1 MCKLAI
7 NIGCGFVARTFSGAK
22 KQLTSLL
29 KAALSHK
36 GMAVID
42 VISPCVTFANNDE
55 YYRSYGYVKSN
66 EEILHGVDYIHHFEP
81 IAEGDIP
88 EGEFED
94 VKLFDGSVLR
104 LETIGDGY
112 DHTDPTEALAALHR
126 AELEKKHIT
135 GLLHHN
141 TDMPTADE
149 DQNLVDTPL
158 CDLEDDLMRPNTEKH
173 AAMMARFRA

>member
-36 GMAVID
+36 GMAVIY

-55 YYRSYGYVKSN
+55 SYRSSGYVKEN

-81 IAEGDIP
+81 IAEVDIP

-104 LETIGDGY
+104 LETIGEGY
-112 DHTDPTEALAALHR
+112 EVFYCS
-126 AELEKKHIT
+126 
-135 GLLHHN
+135 
-141 TDMPTADE
+141 
-149 DQNLVDTPL
+149 VD
-158 CDLEDDLMRPNTEKH
+158 
-173 AAMMARFRA
+173 